1 MDFDNEAGELQ
12 RKIAQCLEGVARRKS
27 MLESLALESGQD
39 ILDLGCGGGQLTREL
54 GLAVGPDGR
63 VVGVDPSV
71 SQVTAARELCKTLDN
86 VRFTQDSATELSFE
100 NDTFDTVTSTQVL
113 EYVSD
118 VDKAISEIRR
128 VLKKSGRFCSISV
141 LWDHWRFY
149 GPDPTLN
156 DKIHEV
162 FRAHC
167 FHQMLPM
174 ELPQKLKNSG
184 FSVIN
189 VTPIGFINQTL
200 HQNSFALWASKL
212 ISIFALNNGMTRS
225 DVEQWQEQLEAANH
239 EGRFGFMSVPV
250 LTTSIAV

>member
-1 MDFDNEAGELQ
+1 
-12 RKIAQCLEGVARRKS
+12 
-27 MLESLALESGQD
+27 
-39 ILDLGCGGGQLTREL
+39 
-54 GLAVGPDGR
+54 
-63 VVGVDPSV
+63 
-71 SQVTAARELCKTLDN
+71 
-86 VRFTQDSATELSFE
+86 
-100 NDTFDTVTSTQVL
+100 
-113 EYVSD
+113 
-118 VDKAISEIRR
+118 
-128 VLKKSGRFCSISV
+128 
-141 LWDHWRFY
+141 
-149 GPDPTLN
+149 
-156 DKIHEV
+156 
-162 FRAHC
+162 
-167 FHQMLPM
+167 M

>member
-1 MDFDNEAGELQ
+1 MDFENEAGELQ
-12 RKIAQCLEGVARRKS
+12 RKISQCLEGIARRKS
-27 MLESLALESGQD
+27 MFESLAVESGHD

-54 GLAVGPDGR
+54 ALAVGSNGR

-71 SQVTAARELCKTLDN
+71 NQISAARELCKNLDN
-86 VRFTQDSATELSFE
+86 VEFAQDSATELSFE
-100 NDTFDTVTSTQVL
+100 NETFDTVTSTQVL

-118 VDKAISEIRR
+118 VDKAIGEIRR
-128 VLKKSGRFCSISV
+128 VLKKSGRFSSISV

-149 GPDPTLN
+149 GPDPALN

-184 FSVIN
+184 FTVIN
-189 VTPIGFINQTL
+189 STPIGFINQTL
-200 HQNSFALWASKL
+200 HKNSFALWASKL
-212 ISIFALNNGMTRS
+212 ISIFAVNHGMDIS
-225 DVEQWQEQLEAANH
+225 DVKQWQEQLEAANH
-239 EGRFGFMSVPV
+239 EVRFGFVSMPV
-250 LTTSIAV
+250 LITSIAV